1 MAIVEEETAMSDLGN
16 YRRHLPQC
24 DGKLFLTDGGIETTL
39 IFLEGLELPHFAAFV
54 LLRDRAGSEALRKY
68 YERYLQIAV
77 ENRVGFVLE
86 SATWRASADWGA
98 RLGYSRQALAAANRD
113 AIALLVDLK
122 KKYESRQTP
131 VVLSGCLGPRGDGYD
146 PGTAMSA
153 AEAEDYHAEQIAVF
167 AGTAADMVSALT
179 MTNINEA
186 IGLARAAVAARMP
199 VAISFTLE
207 TDGRLPSGDSLQE
220 AVEAVD
226 AATDGAPVYYMIN
239 CAHPTHFDS
248 VIAKGARWRERIG
261 GLRANASARSH
272 AELGESNELDSGNPR
287 EFGAQCRDL
296 RKHLPK
302 LAVLGGCCGTD
313 HRHIEAICA
322 ACLAA

>member
-1 MAIVEEETAMSDLGN
+1 MGNLGN

-54 LLRDRAGSEALRKY
+54 LLRDSAGQDALRKY

-77 ENRVGFVLE
+77 ENRTGFVLE
-86 SATWRASADWGA
+86 SATWRASADWGE
-98 RLGYSRQALAAANRD
+98 RLGYSKQALAAANRD

-122 KKYESRQTP
+122 KKSESPATP

-153 AEAEDYHAEQIAVF
+153 AQAEDYHAEQITML
-167 AGTAADMVSALT
+167 AGTEADMVSALT
-179 MTNINEA
+179 MTNIDEA
-186 IGLARAAVAARMP
+186 IGLTRAAVAARMP

-207 TDGRLPSGDSLQE
+207 TDGKLPSGHSLQE

-226 AATDGAPVYYMIN
+226 AATAGAPVYYMIN

-248 VIAKGARWRERIG
+248 VVAKAGAWRERIG
-261 GLRANASARSH
+261 GLRANASMRSH
-272 AELGESNELDSGNPR
+272 AELSELSELDSGNPR
-287 EFGAQCRDL
+287 ELGAQYRDL
-296 RKHLPK
+296 CRHLPK

-313 HRHIEAICA
+313 HRHVEAICS